1 MGNLSQFFITLG
13 KENRRNAKRQF
24 LNVEG
29 NGGGI
34 QKEEMMDDKTK
45 VKQENE
51 RFMELKEM
59 NGKYTCFGKVYGHD
73 LYNLLHLSD
82 SMASSTTLSSATLSS
97 LHTNLQSLDINRN
110 VMVTIDKIEVVKWG
124 TYFTEKNL
132 IVPRPLAQVDH
143 QLTYSQLRQA
153 LQMRLQKEKENNPN
167 IHYDNIS
174 LIGNETKMDLEQLER
189 KQNIM
194 KKAKKKLHRAAKKRK
209 ISSLRYDDDE
219 SDDDENENDKEDD
232 DSYHGGRK
240 KHSKRESEKKET
252 KKEKKRSKKSKSH
265 DKEKENE
272 NEHEKGR
279 WKEENQN
286 EEEEDKGK
294 VENGE
299 ETYHRVKNKQEE
311 TKEKDMQLE
320 PK

>member
-110 VMVTIDKIEVVKWG
+110 LMVTIDKIEVVKWG

-174 LIGNETKMDLEQLER
+174 LIGNETKHNEKGKKNFIAQQR
-189 KQNIM
+189 KGKYHLFVTMMMKAMMMRMRMIRKTMIVIM
-194 KKAKKKLHRAAKKRK
+194 VGGKSTVSVNQKKRRQRKKRK
-209 ISSLRYDDDE
+209 
-219 SDDDENENDKEDD
+219 
-232 DSYHGGRK
+232 GRK
-240 KHSKRESEKKET
+240 NQKVTIKK
-252 KKEKKRSKKSKSH
+252 KKMKMNMKKVDGKKKI
-265 DKEKENE
+265 KMRRRKI
-272 NEHEKGR
+272 KVKWKMGR
-279 WKEENQN
+279 K
-286 EEEEDKGK
+286 
-294 VENGE
+294 
-299 ETYHRVKNKQEE
+299 
-311 TKEKDMQLE
+311 
-320 PK
+320 